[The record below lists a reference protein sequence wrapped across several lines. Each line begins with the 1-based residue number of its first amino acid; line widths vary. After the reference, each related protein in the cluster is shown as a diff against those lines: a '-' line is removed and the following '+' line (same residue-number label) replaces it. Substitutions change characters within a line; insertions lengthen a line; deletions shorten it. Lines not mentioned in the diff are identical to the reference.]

1 VSPLARQDCSL
12 YLDFYSIGMTHHFNN
27 ELLRWQQ
34 AAGRRHAL
42 DGLPPH
48 PGQTFRTLC
57 GVDVTPE
64 RSDIV
69 LLGARCIDPTC
80 DNCER
85 VWRHRIG
92 MGISDGAA

>member
-1 VSPLARQDCSL
+1 MKLHETSL
-12 YLDFYSIGMTHHFNN
+12 SCMTHHYDN

-34 AAGRRHAL
+34 AAGRWHAS
-42 DGLPPH
+42 DGLSPH

-57 GVDVTPE
+57 DADVPSG

-80 DNCER
+80 DDCEL

-92 MGISDGAA
+92 TAISEGAA